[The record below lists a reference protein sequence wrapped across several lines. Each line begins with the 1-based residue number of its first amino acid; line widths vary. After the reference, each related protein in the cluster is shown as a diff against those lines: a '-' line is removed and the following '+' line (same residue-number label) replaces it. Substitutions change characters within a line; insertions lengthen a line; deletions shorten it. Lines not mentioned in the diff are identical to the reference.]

1 MFLSALK
8 VVIEQFI
15 EKIIK
20 MTACVFVV
28 WAVFYF
34 VTMMPFVAIAV
45 VVVAGL
51 LTLVEF
57 FSGDY
62 AIDIAIEENRKAN
75 GER

>member
-1 MFLSALK
+1 MFLSTLK

-34 VTMMPFVAIAV
+34 VTTMPFAAIAV
-45 VVVAGL
+45 VIVSGF

-62 AIDIAIEENRKAN
+62 AIEIAIEENKKIN